1 MVRAEDGATSTVVVV
16 TLDHGSLRVVRARV
30 RHSAGLR
37 AARPGV
43 ALATG
48 SVAMVRLDLGCLVL
62 VLLAGCGSDSGG
74 SADGI
79 VESLRPNDVS
89 ILFPHPVAGDDDLLL
104 GVAPT
109 QDHPGLLPEAL
120 YRRLGDAA
128 FDLPRLSEA
137 AGDAET
143 YDRLRVTAARVD
155 PCFDASEP
163 CIRQVRLVAQV
174 LSPLE
179 SSSGPVA
186 LSDASIHL
194 FYRLDDAAFV
204 RLLVE
209 LHAAG
214 PTDGP
219 LTVHPRLADEGLGG
233 ASAERVRSAIRDA
246 CSIANLTRFTFMATG
261 RSKNWFF
268 FIFDRDASG
277 EFAMSPIPGMP
288 PEVTGD
294 GFEDHGLTGYRT
306 GNPLGVPWFPD
317 ALTQT
322 VSTRA
327 LDEPAFAAGIDQLAR
342 LANPDLV
349 QTGEVNCTSCHVV
362 DTTRTEAL
370 RDRGL
375 TEIPDPPS
383 QFSGSR
389 PPAPGIGNLHA
400 FSWFSGVPT
409 VSARTAN
416 ETERVLDHLKSAAFL
431 ESLAPELRAQLVPA
445 ER

>member
-1 MVRAEDGATSTVVVV
+1 VVRLVHG
-16 TLDHGSLRVVRARV
+16 HGSLRVAEHDLRGSGELERS
-30 RHSAGLR
+30 SAGSPVAHVRKMVRVVLACVVSVLISGCVSEPGDESIVEALR
-37 AARPGV
+37 A
-43 ALATG
+43 
-48 SVAMVRLDLGCLVL
+48 
-62 VLLAGCGSDSGG
+62 
-74 SADGI
+74 
-79 VESLRPNDVS
+79 NDVS
-89 ILFPHPVAGDDDLLL
+89 ILFPHPAAGEDDLLL

-109 QDHPGLLPEAL
+109 ADHPGLLPEAL

-128 FDLPRLSEA
+128 FDLPRLVEA
-137 AGDAET
+137 AGDSET
-143 YDRLRVTAARVD
+143 YGRLRVTAARVD
-155 PCFDASEP
+155 PCFDGSEP
-163 CIRQVRLVAQV
+163 CIRQVRLVAQL
-174 LSPLE
+174 LSPVDGG
-179 SSSGPVA
+179 SGEVT

-209 LHAAG
+209 LHAVG
-214 PTDGP
+214 PTEGP
-219 LTVHPRLADEGLGG
+219 LTVHPRLADQGLGG
-233 ASAERVRSAIRDA
+233 PAAERVRSAIRDA

-268 FIFDRDASG
+268 FILDRDATG
-277 EFAMSPIPGMP
+277 DFTMSHITGMP
-288 PEVTGD
+288 EEVTGD

-322 VSTRA
+322 ISTRA

-349 QTGEVNCTSCHVV
+349 RTGEVNCTSCHLV

-375 TEIPDPPS
+375 TDVPASPS
-383 QFSGSR
+383 QFSPM
-389 PPAPGIGNLHA
+389 PPPTPRMGNLHA
-400 FSWFSGVPT
+400 FSWFGGVPT
-409 VSARTAN
+409 VNARTAN
-416 ETERVLDHLKSAAFL
+416 ETQRVLDHLTSSAFL
-431 ESLAPELRAQLVPA
+431 DSLAPELRAQLVP

>member
-1 MVRAEDGATSTVVVV
+1 
-16 TLDHGSLRVVRARV
+16 
-30 RHSAGLR
+30 
-37 AARPGV
+37 
-43 ALATG
+43 
-48 SVAMVRLDLGCLVL
+48 MVRLPLACLVSA
-62 VLLAGCGSDSGG
+62 LLCGCGSETGG
-74 SADGI
+74 NADI
-79 VESLRPNDVS
+79 VETLRPNDVS
-89 ILFPHPVAGDDDLLL
+89 VLFPHPAAGEDDLLL

-109 QDHPGLLPEAL
+109 PDHPGLLPESL

-128 FDLPRLSEA
+128 FDLPRLIEA
-137 AGDAET
+137 AGNDET
-143 YDRLRVTAARVD
+143 YGRLRVTAARVD

-179 SSSGPVA
+179 GRSGPLA

-209 LHAAG
+209 LHTVG

-219 LTVHPRLADEGLGG
+219 LAVHPRLVSEGLGG
-233 ASAERVRSAIRDA
+233 PSAERLRAAIRDV
-246 CSIANLTRFTFMATG
+246 CSVENLTRFTFMATG
-261 RSKNWFF
+261 RSKNWLFF
-268 FIFDRDASG
+268 VFDRDATG
-277 EFAMSPIPGMP
+277 EFALSEIPGIP
-288 PEVTGD
+288 ADVTGD

-317 ALTQT
+317 ALTRT
-322 VSTRA
+322 ISTRE

-349 QTGEVNCTSCHVV
+349 RTSEVNCTSCHLV

-375 TEIPDPPS
+375 TEVPDPPS
-383 QFSGSR
+383 QFSSIR
-389 PPAPGIGNLHA
+389 PPAPKIGNLHA
-400 FSWFSGVPT
+400 FSWSDGVPT
-409 VSARTAN
+409 VSARAAN
-416 ETERVLDHLKSAAFL
+416 ETDRVLDHLKSPAFL
-431 ESLAPELRAQLVPA
+431 DSLAPELRAQLAPGS
-445 ER
+445 EP